1 MVLFASEATER
12 GEWLPNP
19 PFGEGERERVSYRRA
34 TCKGVDGTEFE
45 CCETIDGRCGRATAP
60 PASSRLLAIVTTG
73 APFDVIVGA
82 LDCTLHCDSLFPS
95 AVSFGAAADFAGGFL
110 DTSRAE
116 SR

>member
-12 GEWLPNP
+12 GEWLPSP

-34 TCKGVDGTEFE
+34 ACKGVDGTEFE
-45 CCETIDGRCGRATAP
+45 CCETMDGRWTRATA
-60 PASSRLLAIVTTG
+60 PASSRLLPIFGTG

-82 LDCTLHCDSLFPS
+82 LDCTLQNDSLFPS
-95 AVSFGAAADFAGGFL
+95 AISFGAGADFAGSFL
-110 DTSRAE
+110 GRRRAE